1 MSRICMQNDDQKQ
14 SKFIAL
20 TPGLLDK
27 CKKYLSKRGL
37 SEKTNQLYI
46 DVLKDMFKKEVLTQ
60 TLYNDVYSK
69 GSRYKA
75 VLNLIKNTCYHYDIP
90 SYNYKIIKKKLKSRK
105 PPQVWSEEKILKL
118 ADAIE
123 EYGLLIE
130 SAYYI
135 GAGIRFSSAV
145 FLKWEH
151 FEWEEWNKDR
161 TKAGKCLIFGKGD
174 KQKYLDVHPILMNRL
189 YRVAEDKGK
198 VFLGVPYQNS
208 SESTFIFIDYAELE
222 EIENRIKDKHFND
235 NIDINGGY
243 LMKRNA
249 QELSKNELIAKMHD
263 RVAYKLRKLK
273 PLFNDRNIKFH
284 SIRSSRATNLLKKGF
299 SLLEISKMLMHEDI
313 KTTQIYLDIEDSEI
327 TKKFNEKL

>member
-1 MSRICMQNDDQKQ
+1 MEIEVKMQP
-14 SKFIAL
+14 KFTPL
-20 TPGLLDK
+20 TPQLLEK
-27 CKKYLSKRGL
+27 CKMYLELKGL
-37 SEKTNQLYI
+37 SEKSNQLYLS
-46 DVLKDMFKKEVLTQ
+46 VLEDIFKREILTQ
-60 TLYNDVYSK
+60 TLHNEVFKK

-90 SYNYKIIKKKLKSRK
+90 FYNYKDVEKKQHKRK

-118 ADAIE
+118 ANYIE
-123 EYGLLIE
+123 DYGLLVE

-135 GAGIRFSSAV
+135 GAGIRFSSAI

-151 FEWEEWNKDR
+151 FGWEEWNKDR
-161 TKAGKCLIFGKGD
+161 NKAGKCLIFGKGD
-174 KQKYLDVHPILMNRL
+174 KQKYLDVHPILMNKL

-198 VFLGVPYQNS
+198 VFLDVPYQNS
-208 SESTFIFIDYAELE
+208 SESTFIFISFTELE
-222 EIENRIKDKHFND
+222 EMEKRIKDKYFND

-263 RVAYKLRKLK
+263 RVAYKLRKIKHLS
-273 PLFNDRNIKFH
+273 NGIIMKFH